1 MRFSQVRFES
11 EINKMRHKNEIQ
23 TQCISQVA
31 DCAPESFSTNLEEL
45 RIHGNL
51 KLWLANACVCALPT
65 KNTREIE
72 NH

>member
-1 MRFSQVRFES
+1 MSLK
-11 EINKMRHKNEIQ
+11 INKMRHKDEIQ
-23 TQCISQVA
+23 AQRISQVA

-65 KNTREIE
+65 KSPREIA
-72 NH
+72 NHEFFF